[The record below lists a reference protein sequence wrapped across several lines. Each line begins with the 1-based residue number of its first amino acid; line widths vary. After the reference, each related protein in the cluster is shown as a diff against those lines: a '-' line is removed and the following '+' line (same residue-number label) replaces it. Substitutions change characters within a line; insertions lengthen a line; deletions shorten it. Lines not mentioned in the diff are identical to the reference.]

1 MSQHYNDALAE
12 ELRKNVWEQLK
23 TEAASMSK
31 VEYAQVS
38 ADIIGIFDPTPAS
51 DAVGAVLSAA
61 QGDALGV
68 LLSLAGM
75 IPYAGD
81 ALGKPAKI
89 AKHAPETAKALEKML
104 RASDDLAMAGKEV
117 LKKSG
122 LTLQQVAEARSQAL
136 KKVQQTMLDAKQKTP
151 GCVACQGLDGTKRK
165 LDMPT
170 GKTNGKWQT
179 PDGNQPMDG
188 NGLFKFDQAK
198 TLPDGRTVSGIE
210 FRNGA
215 PNFDDYVVG
224 SKHELWEVTGD
235 VKKDSSELQKMT
247 RETNPNWVPPDSDY
261 FVLHHFEDGKVGYV
275 PRVLHDKAIG
285 GVAHSGGN
293 SMINTKEF

>member
-12 ELRKNVWEQLK
+12 QLRKNVWEQLK

-81 ALGKPAKI
+81 ALAKPAKI

-104 RASDDLAMAGKEV
+104 RASDNLAMAGKEV

-122 LTLQQVAEARSQAL
+122 LTLQQVAEARNQAL
-136 KKVQQTMLDAKQKTP
+136 KKVQQAMLDAKQKMP
-151 GCVACQGLDGTKRK
+151 GCVTCQGLDGTKRK

-179 PDGNQPMDG
+179 PDGNQPTDG
-188 NGLFKFDQAK
+188 NGLFKFDQPK

-210 FRNGA
+210 FHNGA
-215 PNFDDYVVG
+215 PNFDEYVVG
-224 SKHELWEVTGD
+224 GKHELWEVTGD
-235 VKKDSSELQKMT
+235 VDKDAKGLTKMMQEIDPNWEPPTKKD
-247 RETNPNWVPPDSDY
+247 

-285 GVAHSGGN
+285 GVAHTGGN

>member
-12 ELRKNVWEQLK
+12 QLRKNVWDQLK

-31 VEYAQVS
+31 IEYAQVS

-81 ALGKPAKI
+81 ALAKPAKI
-89 AKHAPETAKALEKML
+89 AKHAPQTAKALEKML
-104 RASDDLAMAGKEV
+104 RASDNLATMGKEA
-117 LKKSG
+117 LQKSG
-122 LTLQQVAEARSQAL
+122 LTLQRIAEARSQAL

-151 GCVACQGLDGTKRK
+151 GCVTCQGLDGTKRK

-179 PDGNQPMDG
+179 PDGNQPRDG
-188 NGLFKFDQAK
+188 NGLFNFDEAK

-210 FRNGA
+210 FRNGT
-215 PNFDDYVVG
+215 PNFDDYVIG
-224 SKHELWEVTGD
+224 GKHELWEVTGD
-235 VKKDSSELQKMT
+235 VDKDAKGLTKMMQETSPNWEPPPKKD
-247 RETNPNWVPPDSDY
+247 
-261 FVLHHFEDGKVGYV
+261 FVLHHFEDGKVG
-275 PRVLHDKAIG
+275 
-285 GVAHSGGN
+285 
-293 SMINTKEF
+293 